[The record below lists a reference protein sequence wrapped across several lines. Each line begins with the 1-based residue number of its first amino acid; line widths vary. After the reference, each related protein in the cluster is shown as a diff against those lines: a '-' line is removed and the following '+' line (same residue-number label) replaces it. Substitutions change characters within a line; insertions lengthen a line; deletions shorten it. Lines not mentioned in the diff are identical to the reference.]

1 VEVRRATRRATRPAI
16 ARLTVSVGPDEDELL
31 ALVHAQARAQDRPVR
46 ALHLEALLGLPRL
59 ADACGRVDTV
69 LARAA
74 IDSLAARL
82 PDAGQWQV
90 GPVGSVDELRFGPLD
105 RASAGRITDR
115 FHYLHSPRSQGTAFA
130 LFVGGTDAVGA
141 LSVVSPLDV
150 GRLADLLLGR
160 GREPRTAAV
169 LSRVFAFP
177 GMPRNSLS
185 FLLARTA
192 EAMRAQGVT
201 DLVTYVNPNMG
212 FTGVSYAASGWTR
225 LGDEPG
231 TTYRYLDGR
240 YITDRE
246 LAARY
251 GPSSDEDRRSQLGP
265 RFAVSVMPLR
275 PLDVFWRPL
284 SR

>member
-1 VEVRRATRRATRPAI
+1 MELQTIRG
-16 ARLTVSVGPDEDELL
+16 LTVSVGPDDEELL
-31 ALVHAQARAQDRPVR
+31 ALVNAEARAHDRPVR

-59 ADACGRVDTV
+59 ADAYGQVDTV

-74 IDSLAARL
+74 IDGLAARL
-82 PDAGQWQV
+82 PDSGRWHV
-90 GPVGSVDELRFGPLD
+90 GPAGSVDDVRFGALD
-105 RASAGRITDR
+105 RESARRITDR
-115 FHYLHSPRSQGTAFA
+115 FHYLHSPRSGSTAFA
-130 LFVGGTDAVGA
+130 LFVDETDVVGA
-141 LSVVSPLDV
+141 LSVISPLDV
-150 GRLADLLLGR
+150 GRLADLLLAR

-192 EAMRAQGVT
+192 EALRAQGVT

-212 FTGVSYAASGWTR
+212 FTGVSYAASGWTH

-240 YITDRE
+240 YTTDRE
-246 LAARY
+246 MAARY
-251 GPSSDEDRRSQLGP
+251 GPRSDEGYRSQLGE

-275 PLDVFWRPL
+275 PLDVFWRSL